1 MYILGRVDYQQ
12 MMETKLLSLKF
23 TSVLNVNFIRLF
35 FKIYSKL
42 FIDPGIDKLK
52 TREETIIY
60 FNDCLQS
67 AGRKIP
73 NERKSRAHIL
83 LAATA
88 GMRLLE

>member
-1 MYILGRVDYQQ
+1 M
-12 MMETKLLSLKF
+12 
-23 TSVLNVNFIRLF
+23 
-35 FKIYSKL
+35 YSKL
-42 FIDPGIDKLK
+42 FEDPGIDKLK

-60 FNDCLQS
+60 FNDCLQN